1 MSVNFGQ
8 DIMVKALLSNQRYAV
23 FLGVGLATA
32 AFLAGALFYNGWLFV
47 IAAICG
53 ALFLLGVADLRQHK
67 HAILRNYPVIGH
79 LRFLLESIRPELRQY
94 IIEGDNDA
102 VPFNRQDRGLVYQR
116 AKGVEDK
123 RPFGTIENV
132 YGSGYAWLTHSATPL
147 AIADTDFRVRVGGP
161 ACRQPYD
168 ASLYN
173 ISAMSFGALSANAIL
188 ALNTGAKKGGF
199 AHDTGEGSISRYHR
213 QGGGDLIFQI
223 ASGYFGCRD
232 EQGRFC
238 AQKFA
243 QLAADPQVKMIE
255 IKLSQGAKPGHGGML
270 PASKISPE
278 VAEARGI
285 SMGMDCTSP
294 AAHSTFSTPLG
305 LMAFVGQLRELSGG
319 KPIGFKL
326 CIGHRREFMS
336 MVKAMLQ
343 TGIVP
348 DFIVVDGAE
357 GGTGAAPVEF
367 ANRVGMPMLEG
378 LTFVHNTLRGAG
390 IRNQVKIG
398 AAGKIVSAFDIA
410 RTLALGADWCNA
422 ARGFMFAIGCIQA
435 QSCHTN
441 RCPVGIATQ
450 DPIRQ
455 RAIDVG
461 DKSDRVARFHR
472 NTMRALGDIA
482 GAAGLANP
490 SDFMPYHFMFR
501 QKDNEFLDGNE
512 AYPYLPEGF
521 LVSNGEIPELA
532 DWHDRWAR
540 AGADSFA
547 PPEIPHGPFKRN
559 RKQKLHVE
567 QQGATGTLTPVG

>member
-1 MSVNFGQ
+1 MLKN
-8 DIMVKALLSNQRYAV
+8 ALLNQRYAAFLVAVLAFVGSLLGWLVYSGWLLIPTVAAGALV
-23 FLGVGLATA
+23 FLGVH
-32 AFLAGALFYNGWLFV
+32 
-47 IAAICG
+47 
-53 ALFLLGVADLRQHK
+53 DMRQHK
-67 HAILRNYPVIGH
+67 HSILRNYPVIGH
-79 LRFLLESIRPELRQY
+79 LRFLMESIRPEIRQY
-94 IIEGDNDA
+94 IIESDHDE
-102 VPFNRQDRGLVYQR
+102 VPFSRQDRALVYRR
-116 AKGVEDK
+116 AKGDEDK
-123 RPFGTIENV
+123 LPFGTSENV
-132 YGSGYAWLTHSATPL
+132 YGSGYAWLTHSATPM
-147 AIADTDFRVRVGGP
+147 AIADTDFRVRIGGP
-161 ACRQPYD
+161 ACRRPYK

-188 ALNTGAKKGGF
+188 ALNTGARKGGF

-213 QGGGDLIFQI
+213 QGGGDLIFQV
-223 ASGYFGCRD
+223 ASGYFGCRNED
-232 EQGRFC
+232 GSFSPERF
-238 AQKFA
+238 AE
-243 QLAADPQVKMIE
+243 LAADPQIKMIE

-278 VAEARGI
+278 IAEARGI
-285 SMGMDCTSP
+285 PMGVDCLSP
-294 AAHSTFSTPLG
+294 VAHSTFSTPAG
-305 LMAFVGQLRELSGG
+305 LMKFVGELRELSGG
-319 KPIGFKL
+319 KPVGFKL

-336 MVKAMLQ
+336 MVKAMLN

-390 IRNQVKIG
+390 IRNQIKIG

-410 RTLALGADWCNA
+410 RTLALGADWCNE

-450 DPIRQ
+450 DQRRQ

-472 NTMRALGDIA
+472 NTMHALGEIA
-482 GAAGLANP
+482 GAAGLSHP

-512 AYPYLPEGF
+512 AFPYLPEGF
-521 LVSNGEIPELA
+521 LLGGNEFPELA
-532 DWHDRWAR
+532 DWYSRWDRASS
-540 AGADSFA
+540 DSFA
-547 PPEIPHGPFKRN
+547 PPEIPHGPFQTRRTSK
-559 RKQKLHVE
+559 VID
-567 QQGATGTLTPVG
+567 AVA